1 MPNIIT
7 HKIFAEEVLKKIKK
21 KDIEVIIRKYPQIYY
36 IGSNGPDFLFFSHM
50 KPWESFKDH
59 TLNTIG
65 SQLHAAHVNEFYKI
79 ASRCVSEQENQEIRE
94 MMMSYLFGHLTHWAL
109 DKMTHPYI
117 FYKTG
122 DCKGESAGLHHR
134 FESMMDTMMLSK
146 FKGISIKNYRS
157 SKICEF
163 DDDILR
169 AISRIYIPV
178 AKEIFNKDIKVNQ
191 IRESLQSWHD
201 VQDLLYDPNNIKYT
215 VLKAME
221 RIIKKPWLIS
231 GNVVKAKIDSQYD
244 VLNEEK
250 KLWVHPC
257 NDTIQ
262 SHASFM
268 ELFDEANKIANVV
281 IEKAYGCIEYHANV
295 QNLLDELNDEAY
307 DTGLPGNHEFRYFDV
322 IYKKGQP

>member
-7 HKIFAEEVLKKIKK
+7 HKIFAEEILKKMKK
-21 KDIEVIIRKYPQIYY
+21 KDIETIIYKYPQIYY
-36 IGSNGPDFLFFSHM
+36 IGSNGPDFLFFSHA

-65 SQLHAAHVNEFYKI
+65 SQLHAAHVNAFYEI
-79 ASRCVSEQENQEIRE
+79 ALRCVKEQENQEIKE

-109 DKMTHPYI
+109 DKTTHPYI

-122 DCKGESAGLHHR
+122 NCKGASAGLHHR

-169 AISRIYIPV
+169 AISRIYVPV

-201 VQDLLYDPNNIKYT
+201 IQDLLYDPNNIKYS
-215 VLKAME
+215 VLKVME
-221 RIIKKPWLIS
+221 GVIKKPWLIS
-231 GNVVKAKIDSQYD
+231 GNVVKAKIDSKYD

-257 NDTIQ
+257 DDTIQ

-268 ELFDEANKIANVV
+268 ELFNEANSIANSV
-281 IEKAYGCIEYHANV
+281 IEKAYGCIEYQADI

-307 DTGLPGNHEFRYFDV
+307 DTGLSGSHEFKYFDI
-322 IYKKGQP
+322 IYIKGQS